1 MKFRF
6 APPTRSRKTRTSGL
20 LQRRPSLETM
30 ENRLAPAAIVGSV
43 FNDLDGDGIRQNT
56 EPGMG
61 GVPVFIDFNNNGK
74 FDPPTAGTIGDVGTL
89 TAPDGKYQLLTNAV
103 GSFNVLQVVPPNFTQ
118 TTTNPTLVT
127 LPPTVPPGN
136 TLIHGPTFGNK
147 HNAPPP
153 PTVGGTIHGAV
164 FIDGNGDGIRQSTEH
179 GQSGVRVF
187 IDLNND
193 GKYTPPTTA
202 TTPGEP
208 FVLSGLN
215 GSYSLKVGKDG
226 TYSVLEVV
234 PPGFTMTTGV
244 PAPVVVSGGATV
256 AGPLFGNQLLPPPPV
271 TGGTI
276 HGHVFIDVNGDGVRQ
291 NTEPGHAGVIVFLDL
306 NGDGKLSPGTSPT
319 TPGEPHVVSNQA
331 GGYAFKVAKDGN
343 YSVLEIVPPNFTMTT
358 PVPAPV
364 AVAGGANVAG
374 PDFGNKHNA
383 PPVQLGFITGRVFRD
398 NNANGKH
405 DPGEHGMGGVRVY
418 DDANGNSQFDS
429 GERFTFSQ
437 FTGRYALGLPAGPHT
452 VLEVVPAGFTQTAG
466 PGLVTIVAGQ
476 ALFNQHFGNAPNGPA
491 PVQPF
496 APPGGS
502 STEILTAMNN
512 DDSEG
517 VNNAFAGTT
526 NITFQGA
533 IMV

>member
-6 APPTRSRKTRTSGL
+6 APVTRSRKSRASAL

-43 FNDLDGDGIRQNT
+43 FNDANGDGIRQNT

-74 FDPPTAGTIGDVGTL
+74 FDPPTAGTIGDVGTV

-103 GSFNVLQVVPPNFTQ
+103 GTFNVLQIVPPNFTQ
-118 TTTNPTLVT
+118 TTTNPTQVT

-136 TLIHGPTFGNK
+136 TLIPGPTFGNK
-147 HNAPPP
+147 LNAPP

-164 FIDGNGDGIRQSTEH
+164 FVDGNGDGIRQSTEP
-179 GQSGVRVF
+179 GQAGVRVF

-193 GKYTPPTTA
+193 GKYTPASTS

-208 FVLSGLN
+208 FVLSALN
-215 GSYSLKVGKDG
+215 GSYDLKVGKDG

-244 PAPVVVSGGATV
+244 PAPVAVSGGATV

-276 HGHVFIDVNGDGVRQ
+276 HGTVFIDGNGDGIRQ
-291 NTEPGHAGVIVFLDL
+291 NTEPGQGGVIVFLDL
-306 NGDGKLSPGTSPT
+306 NGDGKLSPGTST
-319 TPGEPHVVSNQA
+319 TPGEPAVISSPN
-331 GGYAFKVAKDGN
+331 GGYDLKVGKDGT
-343 YSVLEIVPPNFTMTT
+343 YSVLEVVPPNFTMTT
-358 PVPAPV
+358 PAPTPV

-374 PDFGNKHNA
+374 PDFGNKLNPPPP
-383 PPVQLGFITGRVFRD
+383 PPVQLGFVTGRVFRD
-398 NNANGKH
+398 TNANGKH

-418 DDANGNSQFDS
+418 DDANGNSHFDA
-429 GERFTFSQ
+429 GERFTFSH
-437 FTGRYALGLPAGPHT
+437 FNGGYALGLPAGPHT

-476 ALFNQHFGNAPNGPA
+476 ALFNQHFGNAPNV

-496 APPGGS
+496 APAGGS
-502 STEILTAMNN
+502 STAFLNATSN
-512 DDSEG
+512 DDGEG
-517 VNNAFAGTT
+517 VNSTVTT